1 MADKKEKEIIGY
13 FTDDRNIYCVEC
25 INKNREIMEKI
36 ERAITDDDTDEGEL
50 FCEECKKEIK

>member
-1 MADKKEKEIIGY
+1 MADRKDKEIIGY

-36 ERAITDDDTDEGEL
+36 ERAITAEDIEEGEL
-50 FCEECKKEIK
+50 FCDDCKKEIR